1 MINIADL
8 KDRLDLYKEK
18 LDLKGYK
25 GNLED
30 ILSRT
35 ETKNLLQKTL
45 DELKSTK
52 NSISKEIGVLASKGQ
67 SIDKLKIES
76 ETISSKIETLQS
88 EYDNIKKALELE
100 LLTIPNLPDNDVPH
114 GTDESFNDELGQI
127 VFAQNYDEIDHVEI
141 GALVGLMD
149 FDNAN
154 KLSGSRFVVLK
165 GKLAQLQRA
174 LTQFMLDEAKSNGY
188 EEYYVPYIVNS
199 DSLTGT
205 GQLPKF
211 EDDQFK
217 VSEDKYLIPT
227 AEVPLTNLMRNET
240 IDANILPIKM
250 TSHTPCFRAEAGSYG
265 KDTRGMIRQHQFEKV
280 ELVKF
285 VHPDN
290 SEAELEG
297 LINDASEI
305 LNKLKLTHR
314 KVLLCT
320 GDLGFSAAKTI
331 DLEVWLPSQNCYREI
346 SSCSN
351 FRDFQARR
359 MNTKVK
365 DGKNKFLPH
374 TINGS
379 ALAVGRTLLAII
391 ENYYEKGVGI
401 HIPKALEPYLDF
413 NLIEIVK

>member
-1 MINIADL
+1 
-8 KDRLDLYKEK
+8 LDLYKEK

-127 VFAQNYDEIDHVEI
+127 VFAQNYDGIDHVEI

-401 HIPKALEPYLDF
+401 RIPKALEPYLDF

>member
-127 VFAQNYDEIDHVEI
+127 VFAQNYDGIDHVEI

-401 HIPKALEPYLDF
+401 RIPKALEPYLDF

>member
-52 NSISKEIGVLASKGQ
+52 NSISKEIGALASKGQ

-114 GTDESFNDELGQI
+114 GTDESLNDELGQI
-127 VFAQNYDEIDHVEI
+127 VFTQNYDGIDHVEI